1 MKNAVRL
8 LFALLLAFS
17 ASAQGRSAADPA
29 PAAVAP
35 SPRPCPTTAAES
47 RTFAVLLRGNRV
59 GYETSCGAR
68 DGSRETF
75 FAYNDRGRGPDLH
88 TRVRFDGKGTPS
100 SVEIEGHDYLKNEIR
115 EHFSRTGS
123 SAAWTNKVEEE
134 KRDVSGSAFYVSF
147 SGPPEEIG
155 WLAAALAREPAGRLP
170 LLPAGEARVEALPS
184 RTVTANGKTRSIRLH
199 AVTGLDFQPSYVW
212 LEESGAFFA
221 SVSSW
226 VTVIP
231 EGWEGVAPEL
241 LRAQE
246 ARNAVRRAEAVRRV
260 RRSPGGP
267 LVFTGARLFDAREA
281 VSRPGMTVVVSGQR
295 ISAVGADGSV
305 AIPPGA
311 EIVDAKGKT
320 LLPGLFDMHAHPS
333 PDDGMLHLLAG
344 VTSIRDMA
352 AEPDAREPLSG
363 WETGEAA
370 GPRVVVFAGFIDG
383 PGPMQGPTKTLVA
396 TEAEARDAVRR
407 IAAAK
412 FTQVKIYS
420 SVKPELVPVIASAAH
435 AAGLRVSGHVPAFM
449 TAEQAVRAGYDEI
462 QHINMLFLNF
472 YAEQVPDTR
481 GPARFTAVAERA
493 ATLDLDSEPVRKFLR
508 LLKERGTVVDGTVGI
523 FESMFTDRPGRVAA
537 AFTTVA
543 DRLPP
548 QVRRGLLDGGLPVTD
563 ATDRRYRDSFAAMK
577 RLLARLVEEG
587 IPVVAGTDS
596 MPGFTLHRELEV
608 YVDAGVPAP
617 KVLQIATLGA
627 ARVAGRAETLGSI
640 EPGKLADLVLV
651 EGDPTARISDIRNV
665 RMVVRDGLI
674 YDPARLCAEL
684 GIRP

>member
-1 MKNAVRL
+1 MNLAPRF
-8 LFALLLAFS
+8 LFALLLAVP
-17 ASAQGRSAADPA
+17 AAVEGADPA

-35 SPRPCPTTAAES
+35 SPRPCPAGAAQS

-59 GYETSCGAR
+59 GYETSCAAR
-68 DGSRETF
+68 NGSRETF
-75 FAYNDRGRGPDLH
+75 FAFNDRGRGPDLH
-88 TRVRFDGKGTPS
+88 TRVRFDAKGMPAA
-100 SVEIEGHDYLKNEIR
+100 VEIEGHDYLKNEIQ

-123 SAAWTNKVEEE
+123 SAAWKNKIEEE
-134 KRDVSGSAFYVSF
+134 KRDISGSAFYVSF

-155 WLAAALAREPAGRLP
+155 WLASALAREPSGRLP
-170 LLPAGEARVEALPS
+170 LLPAGEARVEALTRRNVAVGG
-184 RTVTANGKTRSIRLH
+184 RTLSIRLH
-199 AVTGLDFQPSYVW
+199 AITGLDFQPSYVW
-212 LEESGAFFA
+212 LDESGAFFA
-221 SVSSW
+221 AVSNW
-226 VTVIP
+226 VAVIP

-241 LRAQE
+241 LRVQE
-246 ARNAVRRAEAVRRV
+246 DRADARRAEAVRRV
-260 RRSPGGP
+260 RRTPRGP

-281 VSRPGMTVVVSGQR
+281 VSRPGTTVVVSGQK
-295 ISAVGADGSV
+295 ISAVGPDGSV
-305 AIPPGA
+305 PIPSGA
-311 EIVDAKGKT
+311 EVVDAKGKT

-352 AEPDAREPLSG
+352 AEPDARKPLSG

-370 GPRVVVFAGFIDG
+370 GPRVVVFAGIIDG
-383 PGPMQGPTKTLVA
+383 PGPMQGPTKTLVS

-407 IAAAK
+407 IAEAK

-420 SVKPELVPVIASAAH
+420 SVKPELVPVIVSAAH
-435 AAGLRVSGHVPAFM
+435 AAGLRVSGHIPAFM

-462 QHINMLFLNF
+462 QHMNMLFLNF

-481 GPARFTAVAERA
+481 GPARFTEVAERA

-508 LLKERGTVVDGTVGI
+508 LLKDRGIVVDGTLGI
-523 FESMFTDRPGRVAA
+523 FENFFTDRPGRVAA
-537 AFTTVA
+537 AFTPVA

-548 QVRRGLLDGGLPVTD
+548 QVRRGLLDGGLPVTEE
-563 ATDRRYRDSFAAMK
+563 TERRYRDSFAAMK

-587 IPVVAGTDS
+587 IPIVAGTDS
-596 MPGFTLHRELEV
+596 IPGSTLHRELEV
-608 YVDAGVPAP
+608 YVDAGLPAP

-640 EPGKLADLVLV
+640 EPGKLADLVLI
-651 EGDPTARISDIRNV
+651 EGDPTARISDVRNV

-674 YDPARLCAEL
+674 YDPAKLCAEL